1 MRVGIL
7 LPILYVLLVFLGFFL
22 PLQVIPHARVPGD
35 LFIILLHGF
44 VDILLFLLILN
55 KLLYYYSWGE
65 GKRIRT
71 LLVFLTLQFFNI
83 LVFAFQPLH
92 IFDIECVIFGGILPC
107 VLDTIV
113 VRPNFEPTSNIG
125 HKCTLTSLFFLLAA
139 TRLVF

>member
-65 GKRIRT
+65 GKRVGT

-92 IFDIECVIFGGILPC
+92 IFDIE
-107 VLDTIV
+107 
-113 VRPNFEPTSNIG
+113 
-125 HKCTLTSLFFLLAA
+125 
-139 TRLVF
+139 